1 MLNIVGG
8 LFGDVNID
16 LIVKEGVDLAQAPL
30 NLLNIEQGAHGGTS
44 AGQGQASSISF
55 LLNGSDLGV
64 VDSSESG
71 SFLFDGKRVGS
82 FSEFD
87 AQAPAPVPLP
97 AGLPL
102 MLACIGGLA
111 VLKRK
116 QRAP

>member
-1 MLNIVGG
+1 MLSFVGC

-64 VDSSESG
+64 VDSSGSG
-71 SFLFDGKRVGS
+71 SFLFDGNRVGS

-87 AQAPAPVPLP
+87 AQAPVPVPLP
-97 AGLPL
+97 TGLPL
-102 MLACIGGLA
+102 IFTCIGGLA
-111 VLKRK
+111 ALKRQ
-116 QRAP
+116 QRAA